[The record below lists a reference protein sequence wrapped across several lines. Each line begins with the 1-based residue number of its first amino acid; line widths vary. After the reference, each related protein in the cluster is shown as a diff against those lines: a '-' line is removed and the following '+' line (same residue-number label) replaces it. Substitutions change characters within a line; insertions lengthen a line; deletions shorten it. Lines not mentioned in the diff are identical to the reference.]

1 MDKNGGTLA
10 FEDLRSCDSISCQN
24 RYTISVAAFFSAL
37 QPTIL
42 VVEVVPVSVFNR
54 VLRDGRTS
62 NNRKKERR
70 KKEEKRNKKKKGGG
84 GGTRTGTS
92 TVRVVDAVQQKT
104 DKTSRDCGKN
114 RLYTID

>member
-1 MDKNGGTLA
+1 MT
-10 FEDLRSCDSISCQN
+10 
-24 RYTISVAAFFSAL
+24 
-37 QPTIL
+37 
-42 VVEVVPVSVFNR
+42 
-54 VLRDGRTS
+54 DGLPIT
-62 NNRKKERR
+62 ER
-70 KKEEKRNKKKKGGG
+70 KKEEKKKKKEIRRKKVGG